1 MEDNAVYIYRLRRL
15 AEFLEDVE
23 DRTLNM
29 NFWKRDWEA
38 YYGTEE
44 DAPRCGFVACAL
56 GWAGSMPEF
65 QAEGLQILRLKDG
78 DEYYYYPEYDGQ
90 MQADAGA
97 AFFGLPG
104 YIAASLFD
112 APYHAH
118 RFGITRW
125 EDVKGRH
132 VAVSLRELADQM
144 ELGQE
149 PELVPS
155 RAK

>member
-29 NFWKRDWEA
+29 NFWKPDWD
-38 YYGTEE
+38 GTEE

-65 QAEGLQILRLKDG
+65 QAEGLQMRRYKDD
-78 DEYYYYPEYDGQ
+78 DEYYPEYDGQ
-90 MQADAGA
+90 RGAYAGA
-97 AFFGLPG
+97 AFFGLPM
-104 YIAASLFD
+104 YIAAPLFD
-112 APYHAH
+112 APYHAL
-118 RFGITRW
+118 RFGFTRR

-149 PELVPS
+149 PELVHAN
-155 RAK
+155 AK